1 MCLRKEDG
9 VPKNIQSTIPHYDC
23 IATCAYVSA
32 TFVPLKFYRLLELR
46 NRTDLLKGTCCN
58 NISTCRR
65 EQVIAIFSCQTLLST
80 SVFFQTRHWS
90 VCQNDISNPCDP
102 NPLWGRQ
109 GGDRPPSQSDR
120 NHCCSRI
127 LSTAVGKTYVGDL
140 SCIFGVCTD
149 PYEPKILLL
158 LNILNI

>member
-1 MCLRKEDG
+1 MTSVVEALFQRFKLARH
-9 VPKNIQSTIPHYDC
+9 STFCPILCFISHYQNFR
-23 IATCAYVSA
+23 YLMLFFSQERQ
-32 TFVPLKFYRLLELR
+32 KYLL
-46 NRTDLLKGTCCN
+46 
-58 NISTCRR
+58 
-65 EQVIAIFSCQTLLST
+65 FSCHTQLST
-80 SVFFQTRHWS
+80 SVFFKTRQSPLHRS
-90 VCQNDISNPCDP
+90 FRQNDISNPCDP